1 MNELQ
6 ITELN
11 GQRVLTTQQIADGY
25 GTKKR
30 TIVDNFGNNKSRFKE
45 GKHFFLLDGEELK
58 KFKDNNENFGVVG
71 NRAPKLYLWTEKGAL
86 LHAKSLGTDEAWDM
100 YDILVDTYF
109 KVQEEKQ
116 LPQTPEQQIA
126 LLAQGNVNL
135 NKKVEQIENSV
146 LDLTDRFGLPSN
158 KAKVLQKK
166 VASKVYMFTGGKYS
180 NAHKKLGAK
189 VFREFYKD
197 LNNRFDVVK
206 YSDIP
211 LSRYDEATEYLD
223 MWQPSFNT
231 TLEIRGLNSQTSFD
245 FEAQKGKHMGDK
257 RSPTKTVTSWPNV
270 TFWSEGK
277 TNSMNKEEFEEFKSR
292 TVWPNGVGEMRVR
305 DAYNTVMERLKS

>member
-11 GQRVLTTQQIADGY
+11 GQRVLTTQQIAEGY
-25 GTKKR
+25 GTDSASITK
-30 TIVDNFGNNKSRFKE
+30 NFNNNKSRFCE
-45 GKHFFLLDGEELK
+45 GKHFFLLKGADLK
-58 KFKDNNENFGVVG
+58 DFKSNIQNLDTVGKFANQ
-71 NRAPKLYLWTEKGAL
+71 LYLWTEKGAL

-245 FEAQKGKHMGDK
+245 FE
-257 RSPTKTVTSWPNV
+257 
-270 TFWSEGK
+270 E
-277 TNSMNKEEFEEFKSR
+277 
-292 TVWPNGVGEMRVR
+292 
-305 DAYNTVMERLKS
+305 

>member
-11 GQRVLTTQQIADGY
+11 GQRVLTTQQIAEGY
-25 GTKKR
+25 GTDSASITK
-30 TIVDNFGNNKSRFKE
+30 NFNNNKSRFCE
-45 GKHFFLLDGEELK
+45 GKHFFLLKGADLK
-58 KFKDNNENFGVVG
+58 EFKSNIQNLDTVGKFANQ
-71 NRAPKLYLWTEKGAL
+71 LYLWTEKGAL

-245 FEAQKGKHMGDK
+245 FEA
-257 RSPTKTVTSWPNV
+257 
-270 TFWSEGK
+270 
-277 TNSMNKEEFEEFKSR
+277 
-292 TVWPNGVGEMRVR
+292 
-305 DAYNTVMERLKS
+305 

>member
-11 GQRVLTTQQIADGY
+11 GQRVLTTQQIAEGY
-25 GTKKR
+25 GTDSASITK
-30 TIVDNFGNNKSRFKE
+30 NFNNNKSRFCE
-45 GKHFFLLDGEELK
+45 GKHFFLLKGADLK
-58 KFKDNNENFGVVG
+58 DFKSNIQNLDTVGKFANQ
-71 NRAPKLYLWTEKGAL
+71 LYLWTEKGAL

-146 LDLTDRFGLPSN
+146 LDLTYRFGLPSN

-245 FEAQKGKHMGDK
+245 FEA
-257 RSPTKTVTSWPNV
+257 
-270 TFWSEGK
+270 
-277 TNSMNKEEFEEFKSR
+277 
-292 TVWPNGVGEMRVR
+292 
-305 DAYNTVMERLKS
+305 

>member
-1 MNELQ
+1 MNELE

-25 GTKKR
+25 GAKTR
-30 TIVDNFGNNKSRFKE
+30 TIVDNFNNNRNRFEE
-45 GKHFFLLDGEELK
+45 GKHFILLEGEYLRV
-58 KFKDNNENFGVVG
+58 FKRENENFGFAQ
-71 NRAPKLYLWTEKGAL
+71 NINKLYLWTEKGAL

-245 FEAQKGKHMGDK
+245 FEA
-257 RSPTKTVTSWPNV
+257 
-270 TFWSEGK
+270 
-277 TNSMNKEEFEEFKSR
+277 
-292 TVWPNGVGEMRVR
+292 
-305 DAYNTVMERLKS
+305 

>member
-1 MNELQ
+1 MNQLITITQNENNDQVVSGRELHEFLEVKTPYH
-6 ITELN
+6 IWFERMAEYGFTENVDFIGFEQKSSKL
-11 GQRVLTTQQIADGY
+11 GGRPSVDHALKIDMAKEISMIQRNE
-25 GTKKR
+25 K
-30 TIVDNFGNNKSRFKE
+30 
-45 GKHFFLLDGEELK
+45 GKQARQYFIEVEKELK
-58 KFKDNNENFGVVG
+58 QQ
-71 NRAPKLYLWTEKGAL
+71 L
-86 LHAKSLGTDEAWDM
+86 
-100 YDILVDTYF
+100 
-109 KVQEEKQ
+109 

>member
-11 GQRVLTTQQIADGY
+11 GQRVLTTQQIAEGY
-25 GTKKR
+25 GTDSASITK
-30 TIVDNFGNNKSRFKE
+30 NFNNNKSRFCE
-45 GKHFFLLDGEELK
+45 GKHFFLLKGADLK
-58 KFKDNNENFGVVG
+58 DFKSNIQNLDTVGKFANQ
-71 NRAPKLYLWTEKGAL
+71 LYLWTEKGAL

-100 YDILVDTYF
+100 YDILVDIYF

-245 FEAQKGKHMGDK
+245 FEA
-257 RSPTKTVTSWPNV
+257 
-270 TFWSEGK
+270 
-277 TNSMNKEEFEEFKSR
+277 
-292 TVWPNGVGEMRVR
+292 
-305 DAYNTVMERLKS
+305 

>member
-1 MNELQ
+1 MTNWLVRKDSKMNQLITITQNENNDQVVSGRELHDFLGVKDHYTDWFKDMCKYGFTENIDFITLNELSEK
-6 ITELN
+6 TEGSRLVKRN
-11 GQRVLTTQQIADGY
+11 IINHAIKLDMAKEISMIQRNE
-25 GTKKR
+25 K
-30 TIVDNFGNNKSRFKE
+30 
-45 GKHFFLLDGEELK
+45 GKQARQYFIEVEKELK
-58 KFKDNNENFGVVG
+58 QQ
-71 NRAPKLYLWTEKGAL
+71 L
-86 LHAKSLGTDEAWDM
+86 
-100 YDILVDTYF
+100 
-109 KVQEEKQ
+109 

-245 FEAQKGKHMGDK
+245 FEA
-257 RSPTKTVTSWPNV
+257 
-270 TFWSEGK
+270 
-277 TNSMNKEEFEEFKSR
+277 
-292 TVWPNGVGEMRVR
+292 
-305 DAYNTVMERLKS
+305 

>member
-58 KFKDNNENFGVVG
+58 KFKDNNEKFGVVG

-109 KVQEEKQ
+109 KVQEQ
-116 LPQTPEQQIA
+116 QVPLTLDQQIA
-126 LLAQGNVNL
+126 AIATGYGSVKEELVEVKDRVSDLEENAPLSAGEYNYIGSRITQRVNE
-135 NKKVEQIENSV
+135 VAHGYSSI
-146 LDLTDRFGLPSN
+146 T
-158 KAKVLQKK
+158 QKQR
-166 VASKVYMFTGGKYS
+166 GE
-180 NAHKKLGAK
+180 L
-189 VFREFYKD
+189 YKD
-197 LNNRFDVVK
+197 INRGVKVVTGISTRTQLRAKHFDTAMDFINNWEP
-206 YSDIP
+206 ST
-211 LSRYDEATEYLD
+211 ATKMQL
-223 MWQPSFNT
+223 
-231 TLEIRGLNSQTSFD
+231 RQTSFD
-245 FEAQKGKHMGDK
+245 FED
-257 RSPTKTVTSWPNV
+257 
-270 TFWSEGK
+270 
-277 TNSMNKEEFEEFKSR
+277 
-292 TVWPNGVGEMRVR
+292 
-305 DAYNTVMERLKS
+305 